1 MVDKVIQWM
10 DSAKSRIYLVYI
22 FWLATFFAPVVFVS
36 LFVDQEILYKATGL
50 LKNEYIAQEYID
62 LRLWQGWVYL
72 VGAFISAAVM
82 TWLMIWKLPGW
93 IVNRAYQQEI
103 NNKYIREE
111 MLLAKRRNLEDKR
124 TKNIKKEKS
133 NIEEEEKIV
142 ERQEDLES
150 REKKQW
156 LHEYDDF
163 KKSNLFKDFD
173 LIPRAIY
180 EYYGNISVE
189 GYNDR
194 FEVPYSLVAYA
205 DSAGLIN
212 VDTADKRITG
222 LTDKGRF
229 FYNLY
234 QIDKKGSEII
244 PF

>member
-1 MVDKVIQWM
+1 V
-10 DSAKSRIYLVYI
+10 
-22 FWLATFFAPVVFVS
+22 
-36 LFVDQEILYKATGL
+36 
-50 LKNEYIAQEYID
+50 
-62 LRLWQGWVYL
+62 
-72 VGAFISAAVM
+72 
-82 TWLMIWKLPGW
+82 W
-93 IVNRAYQQEI
+93 IVNRAYQQEV

-111 MLLAKRRNLEDKR
+111 ILLAKRRDLEDKR

-156 LHEYDDF
+156 LREYNDF
-163 KKSNLFKDFD
+163 KQSSLFKDFD
-173 LIPRAIY
+173 LIPQAIY

-189 GYNDR
+189 GYNDSVE

-205 DSAGLIN
+205 DSAGLIH

-234 QIDKKGSEII
+234 QIDKKGSEKI